1 MLAPYHT
8 VYLIST
14 ASGYHAVA
22 AKVLHHFLPNRGVL
36 EYRNNDTLTGT
47 SEKFADKWIRDPKAC
62 SSLKLVDLD
71 YGMVIK

>member
-8 VYLIST
+8 VYQIYT
-14 ASGYHAVA
+14 ASGYHGVA

-47 SEKFADKWIRDPKAC
+47 SEKLADKRIRDPKAC
-62 SSLKLVDLD
+62 SS
-71 YGMVIK
+71 